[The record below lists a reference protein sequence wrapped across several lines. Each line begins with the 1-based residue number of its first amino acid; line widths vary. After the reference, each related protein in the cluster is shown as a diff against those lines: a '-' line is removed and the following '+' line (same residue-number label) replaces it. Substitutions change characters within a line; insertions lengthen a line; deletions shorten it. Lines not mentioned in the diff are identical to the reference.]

1 MREGQKRVNVYI
13 PDDLYS
19 RVLTSEYNMTE
30 AVIAG
35 LRKLLEPDT
44 EALENKEDKNIPENT
59 SSLNTELIESLQVQI
74 KTLEDRLSKVPE
86 PSEFTQLQER
96 TEEQKARIEEYKV
109 QVQALNAEIT
119 RLKNVLMEVPDPVDL
134 VRLQERNDGLNLVIE
149 EKNKRIEDLTREVTT
164 LNGFAHYFKTAE
176 VKQIEAPAT
185 EKKSFISR
193 FKFW

>member
-35 LRKLLEPDT
+35 LRKLLDPDT
-44 EALENKEDKNIPENT
+44 EALENKEDRNIPENT
-59 SSLNTELIESLQVQI
+59 SSLNTELIENLQVQI

-119 RLKNVLMEVPDPVDL
+119 RLKNVLMEAPDPVDL

>member
-19 RVLTSEYNMTE
+19 HVLTSEYNMTE

-44 EALENKEDKNIPENT
+44 EVLENKEDRNIPDNT

-74 KTLEDRLSKVPE
+74 KTLEDRLSKVPA

-96 TEEQKARIEEYKV
+96 TEEQKARIEEYNT
-109 QVQALNAEIT
+109 QVQALNVELA
-119 RLKNVLMEVPDPVDL
+119 RLKKVLMEAPDPVDL
-134 VRLQERNDGLNLVIE
+134 VRLQERNDGLNLVIA
-149 EKNKRIEDLTREVTT
+149 EKEKRIEDLTREVTT

-176 VKQIEAPAT
+176 VKQIEAPAS
-185 EKKSFISR
+185 EKAKPWWR
-193 FKFW
+193 FW